1 MKPTSTQTGVAA
13 RSAWPIGLDP
23 EPLERQHGEPGAGRG
38 ADADRH
44 PPRHARCGA
53 PAAGPVV
60 RLQGGKALRPG
71 AGTGLRARDPHPPR
85 RAGQAALWSRERDRA
100 LVDLGDLGG
109 HARPREALGTLA
121 RGHGHPLAASRVG
134 CQGAQRLAELDRVAR
149 RHQQAVHAVPD
160 HVAVSRDVG
169 GHDRGARGERL
180 GQHHAE
186 ALAAERGRAEQ
197 VHGAEQAPLLLL
209 GHPPDHVHALR
220 VEQERLDLLGGDA
233 RDREPRAHAGAA
245 QRLEGPQQDRQALAP
260 LGATDEEDLQV
271 VPGRRPGPGG
281 GQVHAVRDDA
291 VAAAV
296 EAACGP
302 RRGLGHGHPG
312 AQLVVEA
319 TRADDVRGHVVRHA
333 GRGVGVEGA
342 HHGNRAP
349 LDGEPADRRDVRLVH
364 VHHVVAA
371 GAQLVADHAHRAR
384 RERQVRH
391 RAVHGQPHGAS
402 QRDPVVGQRPTLR
415 RNAAMHDTSQAIVGV
430 EGGQQPDLVVLP
442 HELLEP
448 EPPHDARPRPD
459 TCTSRAKPARR
470 APHHR
475 SGRRRRPNALHQRL
489 RGKLRRPPQLRRWR
503 SSAITSSTPS

>member
-1 MKPTSTQTGVAA
+1 MSEATTGV
-13 RSAWPIGLDP
+13 P
-23 EPLERQHGEPGAGRG
+23 EANASVSTMPKLS
-38 ADADRH
+38 
-44 PPRHARCGA
+44 PP
-53 PAAGPVV
+53 
-60 RLQGGKALRPG
+60 
-71 AGTGLRARDPHPPR
+71 
-85 RAGQAALWSRERDRA
+85 SE
-100 LVDLGDLGG
+100 
-109 HARPREALGTLA
+109 
-121 RGHGHPLAASRVG
+121 
-134 CQGAQRLAELDRVAR
+134 GAQ
-149 RHQQAVHAVPD
+149 
-160 HVAVSRDVG
+160 SRST
-169 GHDRGARGERL
+169 
-180 GQHHAE
+180 
-186 ALAAERGRAEQ
+186 RAE
-197 VHGAEQAPLLLL
+197 EPPLLLL

-233 RDREPRAHAGAA
+233 RDRESRAHAGPT
-245 QRLEGPQQDRQALAP
+245 QRLEGPQQDRQPLAP

-319 TRADDVRGHVVRHA
+319 TRAGDVRGHVVRHA

-349 LDGEPADRRDVRLVH
+349 FDGEPADRRDVRLVH
-364 VHHVVAA
+364 VHHVVAP

-402 QRDPVVGQRPTLR
+402 QRDPVLGQRPTLR
-415 RNAAMHDTSQAIVGV
+415 RNAAMHGTSQAVVGV

-442 HELLEP
+442 HELLSQSL
-448 EPPHDARPRPD
+448 HMTPD
-459 TCTSRAKPARR
+459 PARIR
-470 APHHR
+470 VRVGRNQRDAHR
-475 SGRRRRPNALHQRL
+475 IIVAGDAVAPNALHQRL